1 MFSDGQHTGFCFNII
16 AQVDFET
23 TGISDAFSAG
33 SRRSGD
39 FSGAFGPRVSEHFL
53 TRERLCVV
61 RVFSC
66 QTTFPCQTTCRIVVT
81 NEAQGTAGRRPLGV
95 ALMTTQM
102 ATAETRCSA
111 IVDKTRTF
119 ATCCTEKTTTNNGH

>member
-16 AQVDFET
+16 AQFDFET
-23 TGISDAFSAG
+23 LGSSAAFSVG

-102 ATAETRCSA
+102 AVAETRSNV
-111 IVDKTRTF
+111 IVDRTKTF
-119 ATCCTEKTTTNNGH
+119 ATCCTEKTTTNS